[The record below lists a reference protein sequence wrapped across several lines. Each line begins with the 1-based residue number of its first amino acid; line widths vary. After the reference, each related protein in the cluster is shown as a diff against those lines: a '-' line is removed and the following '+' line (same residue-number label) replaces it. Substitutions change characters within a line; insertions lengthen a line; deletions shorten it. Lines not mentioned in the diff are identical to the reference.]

1 MINDPNKHDAAR
13 NYILRAG
20 YTDAQAD
27 QGIAYAEQE
36 GAIEPHDVAALALC
50 RILYTDE
57 QIAEGEDFEIKPEDL
72 L

>member
-27 QGIAYAEQE
+27 RGIAYAEQA
-36 GAIEPHDVAALALC
+36 GAIEPHNVAGIAIC

-57 QIAEGEDFEIKPEDL
+57 QIAEGVAFEIKPEDL